1 MLRIVIDPGVLI
13 AAVLSSRGSPAR
25 LLGEWID
32 GGFELISSPLLLKE
46 LETVLVRRKFR
57 PYLSEEQ
64 VFEYLILL
72 RKLSIVI
79 KDPEERIFATPDSND
94 DYLVALAQRAN
105 ADFLVS
111 GDSHLTGL
119 ADVHPPVITPKD
131 LATRLGV

>member
-32 GGFELISSPLLLKE
+32 GGFELISSPLLLRE
-46 LETVLVRRKFR
+46 LETVLMRKKFR
-57 PYLSEEQ
+57 PHLSEEE
-64 VFEYLILL
+64 VSEYLILL

-79 KDPEERIFATPDSND
+79 KDPDERVFATPDPKD
-94 DYLVALAQRAN
+94 DYLVALAQKAS

-111 GDSHLTGL
+111 GDGHLTGL
-119 ADVHPPVITPKD
+119 ADVLPPVITPKD
-131 LATRLGV
+131 LAARLGV